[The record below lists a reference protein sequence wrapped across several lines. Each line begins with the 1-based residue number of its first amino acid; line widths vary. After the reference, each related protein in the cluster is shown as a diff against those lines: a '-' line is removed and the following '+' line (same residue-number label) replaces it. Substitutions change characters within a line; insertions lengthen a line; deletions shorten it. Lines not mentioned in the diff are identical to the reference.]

1 MTRVICDQPDTM
13 RTLASLVLLIIA
25 LAACHERRPP
35 VITLRGAV
43 IRRDADPNRQAPVAG
58 VRVVAE
64 YSSGTAVAW
73 SSVQGAFSLTLP
85 AQAFQMMPITL
96 RFRHDGYEP
105 LDQLATLPTD
115 LYIIRMTPLPSPAR
129 SASGG
134 PVAAVASASVSVRYT
149 AKAPAVADVG
159 ASVKTF
165 QVVNRSNIPCRRP
178 GPCSPDGRWK
188 AATQTIS
195 LDAEQGNQFRNARL
209 SCIAGPC
216 PFTSIVR
223 DNFSRGGR
231 TINATVLNW
240 SDTVTFL
247 LQAEVVHPMVSETVR
262 RSYPVI
268 FDRTLNFS
276 LPGSAE
282 GVCLEAEINGTKI
295 VFPLG
300 PALLLSWADCH
311 QQPDAEN
318 NRLYRCELR
327 PGYEF
332 H

>member
-1 MTRVICDQPDTM
+1 MK
-13 RTLASLVLLIIA
+13 TLPGAALFLLTIA
-25 LAACHERRPP
+25 LAACHERQPP
-35 VITLRGAV
+35 GITLRGAV
-43 IRRDADPNRQAPVAG
+43 IRRDADPNRQSPVAG

-64 YSSGTAVAW
+64 YGSGTTAAW
-73 SSVQGAFSLTLP
+73 SSVQGAFTLTLP
-85 AQAFQMMPITL
+85 SYAFHTVPVTL

-105 LDQLATLPTD
+105 LDQLATLPSD

-129 SASGG
+129 APSGG
-134 PVAAVASASVSVRYT
+134 PATAVASVSIRYT

-159 ASVKTF
+159 TRVKTF
-165 QVVNRSNIPCRRP
+165 QVANRGNLPCKRP
-178 GPCSPDGRWK
+178 GACSPDGRWK
-188 AATQTIS
+188 AAAQTIS

-247 LQAEVVHPMVSETVR
+247 FQAEVVHPMVSQTVR
-262 RSYPVI
+262 RSWPVI

-282 GVCLEAEINGTKI
+282 GVCLEAEINGTPV

-300 PALLLSWADCH
+300 PALLLSWADCN
-311 QQPDAEN
+311 QQSDAEN

-332 H
+332 R

>member
-1 MTRVICDQPDTM
+1 MK
-13 RTLASLVLLIIA
+13 TLASLLLLLIA
-25 LAACHERRPP
+25 LAGCREGRRPD
-35 VITLRGAV
+35 ITMRGAV
-43 IRRDADPNRQAPVAG
+43 IRRDSDPNRQTPVDG

-64 YSSGTAVAW
+64 YGSGTAVAW
-73 SSVQGAFSLTLP
+73 SSVQGAFTLTLP
-85 AQAFQMMPITL
+85 AYAFHNMPVTL
-96 RFRHDGYEP
+96 RFRHDGYEQ

-129 SASGG
+129 SPSGK
-134 PVAAVASASVSVRYT
+134 PNTAVANVSVRYT
-149 AKAPAVADVG
+149 AKAPVVADVG
-159 ASVKTF
+159 TRVKTF
-165 QVVNRSNIPCRRP
+165 QVVNRGNRPCTRP
-178 GPCSPDGRWK
+178 GACSPDGRWK
-188 AATQTIS
+188 ATAQTIS

-240 SDTVTFL
+240 SDTVTYLF
-247 LQAEVVHPMVSETVR
+247 QAEVVHPMVSQAVR
-262 RSYPVI
+262 HSYPVI

-282 GVCLEAEINGTKI
+282 GVCLEAEMNGAPI
-295 VFPLG
+295 IFPIG

-318 NRLYRCELR
+318 NRLYRCELK

-332 H
+332 R